1 MQTTGMLSEPAGQEL
16 RSNVAR
22 SWAGTADATPSG
34 AWMWCGRPSKSLCSA
49 TLSRGHL
56 KCEAQP
62 TPSQMSATSQWH
74 QQLGPPHPACSDLT
88 GWRLPEAV
96 SAQKLTSGS
105 LVSRLHTAKPPPPC
119 LRERGALH
127 VPAPKHSYTSARQQH
142 CQHFRKVLHFT
153 VVGW

>member
-1 MQTTGMLSEPAGQEL
+1 MQTMLSKPVVQEL
-16 RSNVAR
+16 WSDVAW
-22 SWAGTADATPSG
+22 SGAGAADAMPSDV
-34 AWMWCGRPSKSLCSA
+34 WIWCSSTSKSLCCASA
-49 TLSRGHL
+49 ETFRGHL
-56 KCEAQP
+56 KYEAQP
-62 TPSQMSATSQWH
+62 IPSRMSATSQWH
-74 QQLGPPHPACSDLT
+74 QQLGPPHPACSDLA